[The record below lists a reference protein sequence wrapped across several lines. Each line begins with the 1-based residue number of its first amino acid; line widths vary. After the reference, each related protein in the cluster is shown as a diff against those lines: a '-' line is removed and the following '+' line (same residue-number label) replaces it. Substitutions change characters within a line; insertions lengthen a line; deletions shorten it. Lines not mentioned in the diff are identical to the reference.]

1 MVIGWGRLSY
11 FIWSRRRRRHES
23 PGSLHVRRGHPRIT
37 RSAGCLTRHSP
48 PSCSRLRAAR
58 PACCYPFP
66 SGFVLERSIHPWLAC
81 SRKHAYAIDRCEIE
95 RLTRPLS
102 CMSAL
107 VTNCRG
113 GQRSESSIGTKATPP
128 ACHSQHPGTRIK
140 ASCVCHVTRGIAL
153 PYRVLKARARASHQ
167 FIWLLLNRAELAK
180 KEKKTTAVNK
190 MAV

>member
-1 MVIGWGRLSY
+1 MSLSY
-11 FIWSRRRRRHES
+11 VLWSLVGVAFPTLFGRDDDDDTKALARSTYGVVTHGS
-23 PGSLHVRRGHPRIT
+23 PDQLAASLVTHHHRV
-37 RSAGCLTRHSP
+37 
-48 PSCSRLRAAR
+48 RAAR

-113 GQRSESSIGTKATPP
+113 GSE
-128 ACHSQHPGTRIK
+128 
-140 ASCVCHVTRGIAL
+140 
-153 PYRVLKARARASHQ
+153 ARAPSAQRQPRQHAILS
-167 FIWLLLNRAELAK
+167 ILVRELK
-180 KEKKTTAVNK
+180 LPCCV
-190 MAV
+190 

>member
-1 MVIGWGRLSY
+1 MLVDRCVVLVPRTCYGHWLGSPSY
-11 FIWSRRRRRHES
+11 FGRDDDES
-23 PGSLHVRRGHPRIT
+23 LLARSTRRRGHPRIT

-48 PSCSRLRAAR
+48 PSCSSSQASLLLPVFR
-58 PACCYPFP
+58 

-113 GQRSESSIGTKATPP
+113 GAAKRELHRHKGNP
-128 ACHSQHPGTRIK
+128 ASMPFS
-140 ASCVCHVTRGIAL
+140 ASWYA
-153 PYRVLKARARASHQ
+153 
-167 FIWLLLNRAELAK
+167 N
-180 KEKKTTAVNK
+180 
-190 MAV
+190 

>member
-1 MVIGWGRLSY
+1 MLVDRCVLVSLVRAMVIGWGRLSY

-48 PSCSRLRAAR
+48 PSCSSSQASLLLPVFR
-58 PACCYPFP
+58 

-113 GQRSESSIGTKATPP
+113 GAAKRELHRHKGNP
-128 ACHSQHPGTRIK
+128 ASMPFS
-140 ASCVCHVTRGIAL
+140 ASWYA
-153 PYRVLKARARASHQ
+153 
-167 FIWLLLNRAELAK
+167 N
-180 KEKKTTAVNK
+180 
-190 MAV
+190 